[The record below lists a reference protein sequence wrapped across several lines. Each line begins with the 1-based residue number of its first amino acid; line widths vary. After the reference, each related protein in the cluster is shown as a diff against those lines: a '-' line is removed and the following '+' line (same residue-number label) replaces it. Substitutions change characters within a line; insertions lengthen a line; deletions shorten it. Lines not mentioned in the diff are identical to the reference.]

1 MAAVTETGSS
11 YSMPVSVVS
20 AVKRNK
26 NFVKINKH
34 FLLLGGFAGLR
45 ISFLVSKLIAFVKND
60 YWLVTGQRVIFYV
73 FPGNRFNAVDV
84 WFPLMLLI
92 RIISIYQI
100 SG

>member
-34 FLLLGGFAGLR
+34 FLLGGFAGLR